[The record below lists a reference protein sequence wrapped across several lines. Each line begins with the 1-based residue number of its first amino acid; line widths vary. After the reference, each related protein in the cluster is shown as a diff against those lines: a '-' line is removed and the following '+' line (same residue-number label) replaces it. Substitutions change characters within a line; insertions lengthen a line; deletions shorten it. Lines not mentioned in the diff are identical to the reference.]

1 MRRRWLAGW
10 AVAVEMK
17 KMGMGRVAGQQ
28 EFGRRVAKEMMEVVK
43 MGMGRVAGNGGVFL
57 CLVWVMKWELQVLV
71 FERCR

>member
-43 MGMGRVAGNGGVFL
+43 MGMGRVAGQGMTVTFMTN
-57 CLVWVMKWELQVLV
+57 LVAPNDD
-71 FERCR
+71 